1 MVASSY
7 RPSGAQRKH
16 CFSVH
21 LFPSFPSLPLSSL
34 LKNTHNTQGTD
45 SLAEKDLPTSKS
57 GKRAGDMA
65 LAWEPLLSPQEV
77 SPNEVFVL
85 FFFLSAILLCV
96 FFFCS
101 LGRGQ
106 FRAHRGR
113 GHRAGAVQ
121 WGGPLYRP
129 TAGPLISSAKRHA
142 WHWGF
147 RRRKA
152 HHCPQGLATHLA

>member
-7 RPSGAQRKH
+7 GPSGAQRKH

-57 GKRAGDMA
+57 GKGAGDMA

-85 FFFLSAILLCV
+85 FFFSLSHPPVCV
-96 FFFCS
+96 FF
-101 LGRGQ
+101 LQPGEG
-106 FRAHRGR
+106 
-113 GHRAGAVQ
+113 
-121 WGGPLYRP
+121 
-129 TAGPLISSAKRHA
+129 TI
-142 WHWGF
+142 
-147 RRRKA
+147 
-152 HHCPQGLATHLA
+152 